1 MNYDTVEGK
10 GLLPFDKVEKI
21 ILPFGDCVVIRKD
34 VIPNVC
40 EES

>member
-21 ILPFGDCVVIRKD
+21 ILPFEIGELEGLYFLIH
-34 VIPNVC
+34 
-40 EES
+40 